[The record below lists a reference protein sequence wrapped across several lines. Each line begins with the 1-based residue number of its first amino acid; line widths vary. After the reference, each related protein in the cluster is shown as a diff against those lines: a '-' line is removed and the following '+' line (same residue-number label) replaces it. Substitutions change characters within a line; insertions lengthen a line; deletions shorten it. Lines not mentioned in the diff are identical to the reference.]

1 MNEEEMQ
8 KMLNRQVTVFKT
20 DGFVKK
26 GELVCFFEN
35 FIKLKFYNGTEE
47 LIPFVQIS
55 GIRMG

>member
-1 MNEEEMQ
+1 MQ

-26 GELVCFFEN
+26 GELVGFFEN